1 MMSMKRSAVS
11 IAVGIASLLFTVD
24 AHAFLCTRA
33 GGEGPS
39 LAWEPRTIIMHRAGA
54 GAEVDAAEVD
64 RVLEE
69 SMLPWN
75 AIECS
80 DIALV
85 LAEPTDEKIT
95 GFDWAEGTD
104 GDNENI
110 VVFRND
116 DAEDALDAWLHQ
128 LGALAITTVTF
139 ESNQGR
145 LLDAD
150 IEVNDASFQ
159 FTTCDPE
166 DNDCDVDFDLQ
177 NTLTHELGHVLGLD
191 HSSDGDAT
199 MFASAPRSDTSKRTL
214 SADDQAAICLV
225 YPSGGPIGDCPTDG
239 GFVVERQAPPNVRF
253 APTLCGAGAASAPVA
268 ILGVLLWSRTR
279 RRRR

>member
-1 MMSMKRSAVS
+1 MTRVMVVVV
-11 IAVGIASLLFTVD
+11 IGLLAAD

-33 GGEGPS
+33 GVDGPS
-39 LAWEPRTIIMHRAGA
+39 LAWEPRTIPMHVSGG
-54 GAEVDAAEVD
+54 GAEVSAQELG
-64 RVLEE
+64 RVLGE

-75 AIECS
+75 GVDCS
-80 DIALV
+80 DIGLLV
-85 LAEPTDEKIT
+85 AEPTEERLA
-95 GFDWAEGTD
+95 GFDWAEGSE

-116 DAEDALDAWLHQ
+116 DPDDPVDAWLHQ

-139 ESNQGR
+139 ESNAGE

-150 IEVNDASFQ
+150 VEINDVAFP

-166 DNDCDVDFDLQ
+166 DNGCDVEFDLQ

-191 HSSDGDAT
+191 HTQDADAT

-214 SADDQAAICLV
+214 AGDDIDAICLV
-225 YPSGGPIGDCPTDG
+225 YPSGGPVGEC
-239 GFVVERQAPPNVRF
+239 FQVERQEPPDVRF
-253 APTLCGAGAASAPVA
+253 TPTVCGQLPSVTPLIALA
-268 ILGVLLWSRTR
+268 GVLLLCRRSGTR
-279 RRRR
+279 RPRR

>member
-1 MMSMKRSAVS
+1 MSATH
-11 IAVGIASLLFTVD
+11 VGVVLFALLGAID

-33 GGEGPS
+33 GGDGPS
-39 LAWEPRTIIMHRAGA
+39 LAWEPRTIAMHRSGA
-54 GAEVDAAEVD
+54 GAEVTAEELD

-75 AIECS
+75 GIECS

-85 LAEPTDEKIT
+85 LAEPTEERLA
-95 GFDWAEGTD
+95 GFDWAEGTE

-116 DAEDALDAWLHQ
+116 DPDDPVDAWLHQ

-139 ESNQGR
+139 ESNEGR

-150 IEVNDASFQ
+150 IEINDVSFP

-166 DNDCDVDFDLQ
+166 EPSCNVDFDLQ

-191 HSSDGDAT
+191 HSADGDAT
-199 MFASAPRSDTSKRTL
+199 MFASAPRADTSKRTL
-214 SADDQAAICLV
+214 SADDQEAICLV
-225 YPSGGPIGDCPTDG
+225 YPSGGPVGQCFAG
-239 GFVVERQAPPNVRF
+239 VEREAPPDVRF
-253 APTLCGAGAASAPVA
+253 EPTVCGSAPAAVPVLV
-268 ILGVLLWSRTR
+268 LGALLGSRTR